1 MDYIYL
7 QEEEE
12 EGEEEEEMGTQ
23 RFDILLQKLMKS
35 RTIVIADEITKQL
48 AQRVL
53 QLLILEQESPK
64 EDIKIFINSPGG
76 DADAGFA
83 IYDMMRFIKPKV
95 KAICAGVAASAAVII
110 LIGAKKEYRFSLENS
125 RILIHQPSTGVHG
138 TASDIQIEA
147 SEILKCRE
155 KINKLIAVETGQKVE
170 KVENDTKRNY
180 WMSAEE
186 GIKYGLL
193 NKIVKT
199 LDDIK

>member
-7 QEEEE
+7 QEEE

-23 RFDILLQKLMKS
+23 RFDILLQKLMRS

-53 QLLILEQESPK
+53 AQLLILEQESPK

-83 IYDMMRFIKPKV
+83 IYDMMRFVKPKV

>member
-12 EGEEEEEMGTQ
+12 GEEEEMGTQ

-53 QLLILEQESPK
+53 AQLLILEQESPK

-110 LIGAKKEYRFSLENS
+110 LIGAKKENRFSLENS

-155 KINKLIAVETGQKVE
+155 KINNLLAVETGQKVE

-186 GIKYGLL
+186 GIKYGLIS
-193 NKIVKT
+193 KIVKT

>member
-1 MDYIYL
+1 MDYIHL
-7 QEEEE
+7 QEEE
-12 EGEEEEEMGTQ
+12 EGEEEEKMGTQ

-35 RTIVIADEITKQL
+35 RTIVIADVITKQL

-53 QLLILEQESPK
+53 AQLLILEQESPK

-155 KINKLIAVETGQKVE
+155 KINQLIAVETGQKVE

-186 GIKYGLL
+186 GIKYGLIS
-193 NKIVKT
+193 KIVKT

>member
-12 EGEEEEEMGTQ
+12 GEEEEMGTQ

-48 AQRVL
+48 SQRVL
-53 QLLILEQESPK
+53 AQLLILEQESPK

-110 LIGAKKEYRFSLENS
+110 LIGAKKENRFSLENS

-155 KINKLIAVETGQKVE
+155 KINQLIAVETGQKVE

-186 GIKYGLL
+186 GIKYGLIS
-193 NKIVKT
+193 KIVKA
-199 LDDIK
+199 LGDIK